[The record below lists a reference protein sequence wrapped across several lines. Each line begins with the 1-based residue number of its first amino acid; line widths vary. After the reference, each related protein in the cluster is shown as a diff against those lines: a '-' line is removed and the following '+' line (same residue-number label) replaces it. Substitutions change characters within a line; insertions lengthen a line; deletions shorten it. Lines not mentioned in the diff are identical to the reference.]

1 MKSRVLVDFKATV
14 LEFSRSPSAIFWT
27 LAFPVILML
36 LFGAIYSGGGSGNF
50 NLYVQDM
57 DDSEWSRSFLEN
69 LTATGFVNVNM
80 INTSLDAQQVITD
93 NSLTNFL
100 IIPAGFGANL
110 SANESAVLEFRK
122 DDSSQSALALY
133 SIIEAVA
140 QQMDPGLQNVSAL
153 ISIDEKSLV
162 FDDRFKFLDFF
173 LPGVLALTIMNSTVN
188 YMVFTIV
195 EYRNRGIF
203 RKMMTTPL
211 KRPEWLAS
219 RILWQMVLGFIS
231 LLLIL
236 GIGVYLFDVNVTDDL
251 NGVLMTIALILA
263 GTALFTAMGMAVA
276 GLIKDEQGAGAL
288 AGAITF
294 PMMFLAG
301 IFFPLEMMP
310 EYLQTIAKVIPLTY
324 LADGLRDSMI
334 YGNMTGAWFN
344 LMVVSG
350 LAVVFAALG
359 TVLTRWKQE

>member
-1 MKSRVLVDFKATV
+1 MRSRVLVDFKATV

-36 LFGAIYSGGGSGNF
+36 LFGAIYSGGGGGKY
-50 NLYVQDM
+50 NLYVQDF
-57 DDSEWSRSFLEN
+57 DDSVYSAAFIEGMN
-69 LTATGFVNVNM
+69 QTGLVNIVM
-80 INTSLDAQQVITD
+80 VNTSSDAAQVISD
-93 NSLTNFL
+93 NGLTSFL
-100 IIPAGFGANL
+100 IIPAGFENNL
-110 SANESAVLEFRK
+110 TANESVSLEFRM
-122 DDSSQSALALY
+122 DSGSQAALTNY
-133 SIIEAVA
+133 NVIKAVSE
-140 QQMDPGLQNVSAL
+140 QMNLEFQNVTSL
-153 ISIDEKSLV
+153 INLQTAPLV
-162 FDDRFKFLDFF
+162 SEQFKFLDFF

-231 LLLIL
+231 LALIM
-236 GIGVYLFDVNVTDDL
+236 GIGIYLFDIAVTVN
-251 NGVLMTIALILA
+251 LMTLALILA
-263 GTALFTAMGMAVA
+263 GTALFTALGMAVA
-276 GLIKDEQGAGAL
+276 GLITDEQGAGAL
-288 AGAITF
+288 AGAVTF

-310 EYLQTIAKVIPLTY
+310 EYLQTIAKAIPLTY

-334 YGNMTGAWFN
+334 YGNMAGARYN
-344 LMVVSG
+344 LVVVSG
-350 LAVVFAALG
+350 MAVVFAVLG

>member
-1 MKSRVLVDFKATV
+1 MRSRVLVDFKATV

-36 LFGAIYSGGGSGNF
+36 LFGAIYSGGGGGTY
-50 NLYVQDM
+50 NLYVQDF
-57 DDSEWSRSFLEN
+57 DESPESIAFLDN
-69 LTATGFVNVNM
+69 MTGTGLVNIVKV
-80 INTSLDAQQVITD
+80 NTSSDAAQVISD
-93 NSLTNFL
+93 NSLTSFL
-100 IIPAGFGANL
+100 IIHAGFGAGLN
-110 SANESAVLEFRK
+110 NTENVTLEFRM
-122 DDSSQSALALY
+122 DEGSQAALTNY
-133 SIIEAVA
+133 NVVKAVA
-140 QQMDPGLQNVSAL
+140 EQMNLKAQNVTSL
-153 ISIDEKSLV
+153 ISLDVKPLV
-162 FDDRFKFLDFF
+162 SDQFKFLDFF

-231 LLLIL
+231 LLLIM
-236 GIGVYLFDVNVTDDL
+236 GIGVYIFDVVVTI
-251 NGVLMTIALILA
+251 NLMTLALILA

-288 AGAITF
+288 AGAVTF

-310 EYLQTIAKVIPLTY
+310 EYLQTIAKAIPLTY

-334 YGNMTGAWFN
+334 YDNMGGALEN
-344 LMVVSG
+344 LIIVSG
-350 LAVVFAALG
+350 LALVFAALG
-359 TVLTRWKQE
+359 TALTRWKQE

>member
-1 MKSRVLVDFKATV
+1 MKSRILVDFKATV

-36 LFGAIYSGGGSGNF
+36 LFGAIYSGGGGGTY
-50 NLYVQDM
+50 NLHVQDF
-57 DDSEWSRSFLEN
+57 DDSPYSAAFLEGMN
-69 LTATGFVNVNM
+69 GTGLVKIIVVDNTTDASQYISDNGLT
-80 INTSLDAQQVITD
+80 S
-93 NSLTNFL
+93 FL

-110 SANESAVLEFRK
+110 SAAENVSLEFRM
-122 DDSSQSALALY
+122 DSGSQAALTNY
-133 SIIEAVA
+133 NVIKSVSE
-140 QQMDPGLQNVSAL
+140 QMNLDVQNVTSL
-153 ISIDEKSLV
+153 ISLDIAPLV
-162 FDDRFKFLDFF
+162 SDQFKFLDFF

-231 LLLIL
+231 LLLIM
-236 GIGVYLFDVNVTDDL
+236 GIGVYLFDIAVTVN
-251 NGVLMTIALILA
+251 LMTLALILA

-276 GLIKDEQGAGAL
+276 GLIQDEQGAGAL

-310 EYLQTIAKVIPLTY
+310 EYLQTIAKAIPLTY

-334 YGNMTGAWFN
+334 YGNMAGAWFN